1 MTTMLDL
8 PPMENDTEILVVED
22 DPAIAHSLAD
32 GITQQGFRV
41 HWEPTG
47 NGGVTYARDKDP
59 GLVILDV
66 RLPDGS
72 GFDFCR
78 EMRRLGLRLP
88 ILMLTVR
95 SEELDEVLG
104 LEVEACGELPSVEA
118 DLLIVG
124 DLVVDRSRA
133 RITRGDKT
141 INLTPTEFR
150 LLVFFAQHPGQ
161 VFSRT
166 QLMDNV
172 WGCSADYCDN
182 KRVNVHMRRLREKI
196 EMEPNA
202 PQLLLTVPGIG
213 YRLAVSA

>member
-1 MTTMLDL
+1 MLDL
-8 PPMENDTEILVVED
+8 PKMEKNAEILVVED

-41 HWEPTG
+41 HWGPTG

-88 ILMLTVR
+88 ILLLTVR

-104 LEVEACGELPSVEA
+104 LEVEANGELPSVEA
-118 DLLIVG
+118 DLLMVG

-133 RITRGDKT
+133 RITRGGKT

-161 VFSRT
+161 VFSRA

-172 WGCSADYCDN
+172 WGCSADYGCDN
-182 KRVNVHMRRLREKI
+182 QRVNVHMRRLREKI